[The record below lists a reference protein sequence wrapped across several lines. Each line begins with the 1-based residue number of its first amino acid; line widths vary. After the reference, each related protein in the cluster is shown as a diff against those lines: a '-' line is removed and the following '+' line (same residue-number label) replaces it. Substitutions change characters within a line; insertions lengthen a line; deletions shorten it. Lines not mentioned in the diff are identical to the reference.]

1 MSNAGDFSWSWILK
15 DFIQVQKKGM
25 KICRRMCTSSIKRQI
40 RRFHVVVVKW
50 TSRKLTKKRDARAEL
65 LFWSLNLL
73 FFWSR
78 RCGRRR
84 SCLSSLM
91 FRVVTLLA
99 NSAQPQQRQ
108 KRENNQNRISERAAH
123 LVAGFLTAFAPQKL
137 SNMIEMAI
145 RSSLSQWRSLP
156 LRFRREIRGSLYF
169 VENARWLDIGPGPFL
184 RAKMGPS
191 YPNRQD
197 SRA

>member
-1 MSNAGDFSWSWILK
+1 MKTDSTWYGRLRTSISARRAFS
-15 DFIQVQKKGM
+15 IQ
-25 KICRRMCTSSIKRQI
+25 
-40 RRFHVVVVKW
+40 
-50 TSRKLTKKRDARAEL
+50 L
-65 LFWSLNLL
+65 
-73 FFWSR
+73 
-78 RCGRRR
+78 
-84 SCLSSLM
+84 

-108 KRENNQNRISERAAH
+108 KRENNQNKISERAAH
-123 LVAGFLTAFAPQKL
+123 LVAGFLTAFVPQML
-137 SNMIEMAI
+137 SNMIEMAM

-169 VENARWLDIGPGPFL
+169 VDNKRWLDIGPGPFL

-197 SRA
+197 NRA